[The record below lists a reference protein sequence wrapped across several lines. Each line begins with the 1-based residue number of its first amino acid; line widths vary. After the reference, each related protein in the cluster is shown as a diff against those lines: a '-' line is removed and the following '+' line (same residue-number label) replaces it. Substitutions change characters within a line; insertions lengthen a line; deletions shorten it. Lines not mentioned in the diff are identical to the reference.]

1 MANVKKDRKS
11 KINFNVSL
19 DEQQIPE
26 KIMWNA
32 TDAEFKEEKE
42 CSSIM
47 ISVWD
52 TNKKTTL
59 SIDLWTKSM
68 IVEDMHLHFFQ
79 TLISMSESFQR
90 ATGNKLAVP
99 EMKKFCNEL
108 ADKIVPEKKK
118 DQAK

>member
-1 MANVKKDRKS
+1 MENTKKNRET

-19 DEQQIPE
+19 DEKQIPE

-47 ISVWD
+47 VSVWD
-52 TNKKTTL
+52 TQKKTTL
-59 SIDLWTKSM
+59 SIDLWTKDM
-68 IVEDMHLHFFQ
+68 VVEDMHLHFFQ

-90 ATGNKLAVP
+90 ATGNQIAVA

-108 ADKIVPEKKK
+108 ADKIVPEENK
-118 DQAK
+118 DQNP